1 MGNGYYGAIYN
12 NSGTVAVLGGT
23 LVGTKSLNRT
33 DCGIYNK
40 TGTVT
45 IGENDNNVSTTNP
58 SITGAKYGIFN
69 ESGTLYFYDG
79 VITGEKGNSIYG
91 IIKDIPENYDTEVSE
106 DGDIEHITLTNSAPN
121 VAKVD
126 DNEFRNLKEAV
137 EYCNKNSNGTTKT
150 ITMIKDYTLSTD
162 NYEAVINSG
171 TNVKLDLAGYTVEI
185 KAQKGIKN
193 NGELEIVSQTDENG
207 KIYTK
212 ATGINNGNISAINNG
227 GNIILTSGEI
237 SSVNSYVLGI
247 CNEGTG
253 NVTING
259 GTIDTNSY
267 GIKNIQNG
275 TVKINSGI
283 LKSSSYSISNETSGL
298 VEISGGTING
308 LSGIINKAEG
318 TVRIN
323 DGTIEVSGRDSR
335 LITNE
340 GTGKIEIIDGTV
352 KTYGIYSR
360 GIENNSTGEVIIQ
373 GGTVGEYP
381 NTNMGSNQ
389 KTIVNKAGTLK
400 ITGGTI
406 EVGEYGDN
414 AIYNESGNVEIS
426 NAKIKSNSYATATI
440 ENKTGTIKI
449 TSVEI
454 ETTTQYSAN
463 YPAIKNTETGSI
475 EIQGGT
481 ITNTKGEGI
490 SVKKG
495 EVKVLGG
502 TIKSTTSQGIIVES
516 SGTLTLGNNDDEVST
531 QIPEIVGSTY
541 GVYNNGTFN
550 FYDGKITGA
559 KDQSIYGKITQIP
572 EKYEVIKETNEDS
585 TQTATLSAGL
595 PTAQIGQTVYKSLQ
609 LAIDAVEE
617 NKEDYTKIE
626 ILRDITSNDDK
637 VAVGIIPQNKKIQL
651 DLKGYIISATQYSK
665 VLENAGEL
673 EIINSE
679 QTIGTIKY
687 EGTGTKDNYAQII
700 NNTGNIILTGGIISS
715 PNSYVYGIYN
725 EGTGNVTI
733 NGGTID
739 TNSYGIENTQNGTV
753 KMISGTIKTSSY
765 AISNETSGLVEI
777 SGGTING
784 LSGIINKAEGTVR
797 IIDGTIEVSGR
808 DSRLITNEGTGK
820 IEIIDGTVKT
830 YGIYSRGIE
839 NNSTGEVIIQGGTVG
854 EYPNTNMGSNQK
866 TIVNKAGTL
875 KITGGTIEV
884 GEYGDNAIYNESGNV
899 EISNAKIK
907 SNSYATATIENK
919 TGTIKITSV
928 EIETTTQYSANYPAI
943 KNTETGSIEIQG
955 GTITNTKGEGISV
968 KKGEVKV
975 LGGTIKSTTSQGII
989 VESSGT
995 LTLGNNDDEVSTQIP
1010 EIVGST
1016 YGVYNSGTFNFY
1028 DGKIT
1033 GAKDQSLYGEIT
1045 KIPDDYEIILNEN
1058 EDTTQTAV
1066 LGKEVATAQIGQT
1079 VYNSLQL
1086 AIDAVEENKQ
1096 EATKIE
1102 MLRSVTSIKEEPIG
1116 TIPQNKKIQL
1126 DLKGYILNSAKNNI
1140 AIENAGDLELINS
1153 TENIGKIKQS
1163 KAGNSS
1169 RFNYII
1175 NNTGKFKLTSGI
1187 INAAEGYTYGI
1198 NNSEDG
1204 KIIIDGGEI
1213 SGNIDG
1219 INTLGET
1226 VVNNGSIY
1234 GYSFAIKAANSA
1246 NVTITNGTLTS
1257 NTNAVLNEGSGTV
1270 TISGGTLNANT
1281 IVKNTSSGIINIK
1294 DNAMLSASG
1303 SGKTAILN
1311 EGSGTVNFMGGTITI
1326 STGFGYAIDNK
1337 TTGKIVISGGFINI
1351 SGYGGNYGRFIRNYQ
1366 NGEILITGGTID
1378 TTISNNNGDAIENHN
1393 NGIIKITGGKITTR
1407 SRVVYNMDSG
1417 NVEISGGIHNT
1428 LSDYSNA
1435 VYNSNYGKVY
1445 VKDNATII
1453 SIKDTIGTSGSST
1466 TEITGGTIKSTN
1478 AGAIYCEQNG
1488 IVKIGIDDNKVNQVL
1503 PNIVGKTYGLYNA
1516 SSSSYIYF
1524 YDGRVTGETE
1534 KSTYGTIT
1542 IPENYK
1548 ISKRQNDDGTE
1559 TATLSILGTN
1569 VSKASV
1575 NDIYYSSLQEAVN
1588 ACGTSG
1594 EIIILN
1600 TLSIS
1605 ENITIKEGTNIIINT
1620 NGKTLTYV
1628 GNDTFIT
1635 NNGTLT
1641 LTGTGTIKA
1650 QSGTLIGGSG
1660 KTTIEDTVN
1669 TN

>member
-212 ATGINNGNISAINNG
+212 ATGINNGNISAINNV

-318 TVRIN
+318 TVRII
-323 DGTIEVSGRDSR
+323 DGTIEVSGYDSR

-340 GTGKIEIIDGTV
+340 GTGKIEIIGGTV
-352 KTYGIYSR
+352 KTYGRYSR

-406 EVGEYGDN
+406 EVGESGDN

-516 SGTLTLGNNDDEVST
+516 SGTLT
-531 QIPEIVGSTY
+531 I
-541 GVYNNGTFN
+541 
-550 FYDGKITGA
+550 
-559 KDQSIYGKITQIP
+559 
-572 EKYEVIKETNEDS
+572 
-585 TQTATLSAGL
+585 
-595 PTAQIGQTVYKSLQ
+595 
-609 LAIDAVEE
+609 
-617 NKEDYTKIE
+617 
-626 ILRDITSNDDK
+626 
-637 VAVGIIPQNKKIQL
+637 
-651 DLKGYIISATQYSK
+651 
-665 VLENAGEL
+665 
-673 EIINSE
+673 
-679 QTIGTIKY
+679 
-687 EGTGTKDNYAQII
+687 
-700 NNTGNIILTGGIISS
+700 
-715 PNSYVYGIYN
+715 
-725 EGTGNVTI
+725 
-733 NGGTID
+733 
-739 TNSYGIENTQNGTV
+739 
-753 KMISGTIKTSSY
+753 
-765 AISNETSGLVEI
+765 
-777 SGGTING
+777 
-784 LSGIINKAEGTVR
+784 
-797 IIDGTIEVSGR
+797 
-808 DSRLITNEGTGK
+808 
-820 IEIIDGTVKT
+820 
-830 YGIYSRGIE
+830 
-839 NNSTGEVIIQGGTVG
+839 
-854 EYPNTNMGSNQK
+854 
-866 TIVNKAGTL
+866 
-875 KITGGTIEV
+875 
-884 GEYGDNAIYNESGNV
+884 
-899 EISNAKIK
+899 
-907 SNSYATATIENK
+907 
-919 TGTIKITSV
+919 
-928 EIETTTQYSANYPAI
+928 
-943 KNTETGSIEIQG
+943 
-955 GTITNTKGEGISV
+955 
-968 KKGEVKV
+968 
-975 LGGTIKSTTSQGII
+975 
-989 VESSGT
+989 
-995 LTLGNNDDEVSTQIP
+995 GNNDDEVSTQIP

-1226 VVNNGSIY
+1226 VVNNGNIY
-1234 GYSFAIKAANSA
+1234 GYSFAIKASNNA

-1270 TISGGTLNANT
+1270 TISGGALNANT

-1294 DNAMLSASG
+1294 DNAMLSTSG

-1311 EGSGTVNFMGGTITI
+1311 EGSGKVNFMGGTISMNT
-1326 STGFGYAIDNK
+1326 SGYCIDNK

-1378 TTISNNNGDAIENHN
+1378 TTISNNNGDAIENHD
-1393 NGIIKITGGKITTR
+1393 NGIIKITRGKITTR

-1524 YDGRVTGETE
+1524 YDGRVTGKTE

-1548 ISKRQNDDGTE
+1548 ISKSQNDDGTE